1 MEGEPSNYALFLV
14 IGFVIM
20 VVLVTVS
27 VCGIVICCLT
37 QTYRA
42 TDDRA
47 TDVENSED
55 FASNYWDILPRSQG
69 RSLHALLDAAKLMD
83 RRISDQLNL

>member
-37 QTYRA
+37 QAYQA
-42 TDDRA
+42 TDVTA
-47 TDVENSED
+47 DVENSED

-69 RSLHALLDAAKLMD
+69 RSLHALLDAAKFMD

>member
-1 MEGEPSNYALFLV
+1 MEEEPSNHAFFLV

-27 VCGIVICCLT
+27 VCGVVICCLI
-37 QTYRA
+37 QTYRT
-42 TDDRA
+42 TDT

-55 FASNYWDILPRSQG
+55 FPSNYWDVLPRSG
-69 RSLHALLDAAKLMD
+69 RSLQAILDAAKLMD